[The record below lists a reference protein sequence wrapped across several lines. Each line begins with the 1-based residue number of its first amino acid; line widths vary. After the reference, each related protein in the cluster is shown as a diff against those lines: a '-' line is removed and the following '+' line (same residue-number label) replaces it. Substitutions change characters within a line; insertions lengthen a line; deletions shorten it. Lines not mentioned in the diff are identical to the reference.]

1 MNHLPPSA
9 RGALTSFV
17 WPLVAFATTELFAPA
32 VAHAEPGRPW
42 REVMADVIDALG
54 GRDRLSKHVS
64 LHEKV
69 KVSLVA
75 QNMAGVVE
83 TWATREGKALRITN
97 IATMPEIREGT
108 DGKIYWSQDAIN
120 GLRVLTGV
128 EKEQARLETAW
139 MPELRLNA
147 FFSRIESARETGE
160 HGEAVECLT
169 LVGRATAKDAVA
181 PTLTNCYDEK
191 THLQVSQRGRHASAE
206 GDVPFST
213 TFSDYRD
220 VDGIK
225 LPFSCT
231 TTAGP
236 VTFTAETQQ
245 AVWDEPTKGLP
256 FGLPKPKKDV
266 APPSNAPSGST
277 P

>member
-1 MNHLPPSA
+1 MAP
-9 RGALTSFV
+9 FV
-17 WPLVAFATTELFAPA
+17 LAVAFTVDLGASA
-32 VAHAEPGRPW
+32 VARAEPGRPW
-42 REVMADVIDALG
+42 KEVMADVIEALG
-54 GRDRLSKHVS
+54 GRGRLAKHVS

-75 QNMAGVVE
+75 QNMSGVVE
-83 TWATREGKALRITN
+83 TWATRDGRALRVTN

-108 DGKIYWSQDAIN
+108 DGKTYWSQDPIN

-128 EKEQARLETAW
+128 EKEQAHLETAW
-139 MPELRLNA
+139 MPELRLGA
-147 FFSRIESARETGE
+147 LFSRIESTRETDE
-160 HGEAVECLT
+160 HGQALECLT
-169 LVGRATAKDAVA
+169 LVARPTTKGETA

-206 GDVPFST
+206 GDVPFAT
-213 TFSDYRD
+213 AFSDYRD
-220 VDGIK
+220 VDGVK

-256 FGLPKPKKDV
+256 FGLPKPKKDL
-266 APPSNAPSGST
+266 APPT
-277 P
+277 PLGELGGPARPTP